1 MRVRVDEA
9 GHDHAAARIDES
21 CAGMC
26 GLQLGSRAN
35 SHDQAVLN
43 RDAAVVEKGLAIVM
57 RDQAAIAD
65 QQMRRLL
72 PRLLHRA
79 MDSSQTSCLSVVIQ
93 ITLGLRRIDGQ

>member
-1 MRVRVDEA
+1 V
-9 GHDHAAARIDES
+9 
-21 CAGMC
+21 
-26 GLQLGSRAN
+26 
-35 SHDQAVLN
+35 
-43 RDAAVVEKGLAIVM
+43 